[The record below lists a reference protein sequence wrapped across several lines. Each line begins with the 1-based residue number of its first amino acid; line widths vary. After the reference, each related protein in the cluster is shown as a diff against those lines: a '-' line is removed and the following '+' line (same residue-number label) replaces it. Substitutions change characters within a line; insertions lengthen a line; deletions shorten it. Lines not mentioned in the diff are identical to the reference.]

1 MVNERKKKR
10 DEEENFLS
18 DPEIKAL
25 VGEAEVRKIML
36 TRTCAHS
43 RLFFIKT
50 TTFM

>member
-36 TRTCAHS
+36 TVSPQDCE
-43 RLFFIKT
+43 T
-50 TTFM
+50 TGASVSIF